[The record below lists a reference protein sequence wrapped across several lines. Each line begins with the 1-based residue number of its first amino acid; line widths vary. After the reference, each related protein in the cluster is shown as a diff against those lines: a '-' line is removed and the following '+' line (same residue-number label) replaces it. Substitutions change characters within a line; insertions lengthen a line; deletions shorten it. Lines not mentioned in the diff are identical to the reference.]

1 VVARYNRGN
10 SSGYPTFSQG
20 DAMATGSTFYPN
32 DTSCL
37 DELIRAHDNLD
48 LNHPSALPAKAAAQK
63 LEHLVTILRNFFC
76 SKLRMFVRS

>member
-1 VVARYNRGN
+1 
-10 SSGYPTFSQG
+10 
-20 DAMATGSTFYPN
+20 MATGSTFYPN

-63 LEHLVTILRNFFC
+63 LEHLVTILQNFFC
-76 SKLRMFVRS
+76 